1 MSGQTPSEVLSR
13 IVAER
18 LKEEGLL
25 RPGKL
30 EAFSTS
36 LASGRLKGPDW
47 KLEVELA
54 TAKDAQ

>member
-1 MSGQTPSEVLSR
+1 MSGQTPSEVLAK

-18 LKEEGLL
+18 LRDEGLL

-36 LASGRLKGPDW
+36 LASGRLKGGEW